1 MMHVN
6 LNVQIGLFDL
16 NPKYKSEPKALL
28 GSGGCGVIYPTIR
41 TRDQL
46 KSP

>member
-1 MMHVN
+1 MKQIN

-16 NPKYKSEPKALL
+16 NLKYKSEPEALL
-28 GSGGCGVIYPTIR
+28 GSGGCGVVYPTIR